1 MVTFAFYFP
10 SGFLWGTAT
19 ASHQVEGDNVL
30 NDWWRWEQEPGRIR
44 DGGRSGRACDWWRN
58 AEADFD
64 RAAALGQNA
73 HRLSVEWSRVEP
85 REGFF
90 DDAALDRYRQMLRAL
105 RERGMEPMVTL
116 HHFTNPL
123 WLAEQGGWENPLA
136 VERFER
142 YVTHTVGALRD
153 LCRLWCTINEPNV
166 LAYMGWNEG
175 KWPPGKRDFGL
186 TMQVLRHL
194 MRAHARAYHAIH
206 RIQPEAMVGLA
217 HNMVVFEPARPAFPL
232 DQLVARL
239 HDRMFNRLVLEAAT
253 AGREP
258 GALVRR
264 AVAAMRDT
272 CDFIGLNYYTRR
284 LSAFDRRSP
293 ATLFG
298 RTFLNPHGERSDG
311 DYGEVYPEGL
321 YRLLKRLARYGK
333 PIYITENGI
342 PDADDDQRPRFLIR
356 HLHAMWLA
364 IQQNVPVRGY
374 FHWTLV
380 DNFEWAEGWTLR
392 FGLIEMDPETGERR
406 PRPSAFLYAEVCR
419 ANALTAETIARYAP
433 DLLER
438 MFGLE
443 TM

>member
-1 MVTFAFYFP
+1 MVTFAFHFP
-10 SGFLWGTAT
+10 PGFLWGTAT

-105 RERGMEPMVTL
+105 RERGIEPMVTL

-217 HNMVVFEPARPAFPL
+217 HNMVVFEPARPASPL
-232 DQLVARL
+232 DRLVTRL

-264 AVAAMRDT
+264 ALAAMRDT

-298 RTFLNPHGERSDG
+298 RTFLNPYGERSDG

-342 PDADDDQRPRFLIR
+342 PDADDDRRPRFLIR
-356 HLHAMWLA
+356 HLHAMWRA

-433 DLLER
+433 DLLED
-438 MFGLE
+438 MFGLGK
-443 TM
+443 T